1 MRDYPRIKGPLS
13 EGLPSNQ
20 RAVEVGIAF
29 ISERC

>member
-20 RAVEVGIAF
+20 RAVEVGIA
-29 ISERC
+29 SMSKSC